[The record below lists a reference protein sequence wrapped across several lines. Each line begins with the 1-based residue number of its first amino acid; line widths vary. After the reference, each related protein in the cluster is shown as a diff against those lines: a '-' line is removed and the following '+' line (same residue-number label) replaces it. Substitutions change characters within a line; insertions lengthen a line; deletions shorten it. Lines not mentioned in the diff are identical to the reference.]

1 VEQPTSLS
9 SRFPPQQTN
18 LKKGK
23 TALGDVSVYTRLSK
37 IGLDIFLITIED
49 KIKEFSIG
57 RVFLSQL
64 FGGSPVDAFP
74 KIKAKRFKE
83 HGFDNFIYIPLV
95 ST

>member
-9 SRFPPQQTN
+9 SRFSPEQTN
-18 LKKGK
+18 PKKGK
-23 TALGDVSVYTRLSK
+23 TGLGDVSVYTRLSK
-37 IGLDIFLITIED
+37 IGLDIFPITIED

-64 FGGSPVDAFP
+64 FGGSPVDVFP
-74 KIKAKRFKE
+74 KVKPKKFKK